1 MKKRRFFCD
10 QCQEILR
17 NYTRRFCD
25 NGCQR
30 AFYAEKKEAKEKEK
44 QRPKL
49 CIVCDKEIGPRI
61 FPTGRPRKY
70 CSAQCAARGAGS
82 QQHARRVRLRQED
95 VDMIARAEALA
106 AACLRQRWREGD
118 DTVPEWVKIREP

>member
-30 AFYAEKKEAKEKEK
+30 AFYAEKKEAK
-44 QRPKL
+44 
-49 CIVCDKEIGPRI
+49 
-61 FPTGRPRKY
+61 GR
-70 CSAQCAARGAGS
+70 
-82 QQHARRVRLRQED
+82 
-95 VDMIARAEALA
+95 
-106 AACLRQRWREGD
+106 
-118 DTVPEWVKIREP
+118 